1 MTRLGD
7 VLVSTLTVL
16 GLAACMAVLAWALA
30 TPTGVLP

>member
-1 MTRLGD
+1 MTRLGEAI
-7 VLVSTLTVL
+7 VSVLTVL